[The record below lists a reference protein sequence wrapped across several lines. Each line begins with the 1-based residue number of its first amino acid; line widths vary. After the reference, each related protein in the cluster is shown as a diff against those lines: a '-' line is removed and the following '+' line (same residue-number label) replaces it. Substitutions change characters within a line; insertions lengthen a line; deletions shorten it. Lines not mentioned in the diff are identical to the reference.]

1 MKILKET
8 DRHVN
13 TLRIDDGYSLEIC
26 TNTSNITNIANII
39 SKPLDECSHEFL
51 EKAYD
56 AVKLFAK
63 KTLNPIAG
71 CPSTDLIYIENMRP
85 LCQLFFWAVKSLQKE
100 EEIAKNIKIITL
112 DVDNDRGTYP
122 SDGKFG
128 LKNQKKINQMSDVVE
143 VNENTFD
150 IKTPGIYNFNELNN
164 VFGSEIRITNFIR
177 YDEEKDTFE
186 VLY

>member
-1 MKILKET
+1 
-8 DRHVN
+8 
-13 TLRIDDGYSLEIC
+13 
-26 TNTSNITNIANII
+26 
-39 SKPLDECSHEFL
+39 
-51 EKAYD
+51 
-56 AVKLFAK
+56 
-63 KTLNPIAG
+63 
-71 CPSTDLIYIENMRP
+71 MRP
-85 LCQLFFWAVKSLQKE
+85 LCQLFFWAVKNLQKE
-100 EEIAKNIKIITL
+100 REISKDIKIITL
-112 DVDNDRGTYP
+112 DVDNDWGTYP

>member
-26 TNTSNITNIANII
+26 TNASDITDII
-39 SKPLDECSHEFL
+39 SKPLNECSHEFL

-63 KTLNPIAG
+63 KTLNPVAG

-100 EEIAKNIKIITL
+100 GEIAKNIKIITL
-112 DVDNDRGTYP
+112 GSYSYNCNYP
-122 SDGKFG
+122 SESKFN
-128 LKNQKKINQMSDVVE
+128 LENQKKITVMSDVVE
-143 VNENTFD
+143 INENTFD
-150 IKTPGIYNFNELNN
+150 IKTPGIYNFTELSN

-177 YDEEKDTFE
+177 YDEGKNAFE
-186 VLY
+186 VLP

>member
-1 MKILKET
+1 MKILKKT
-8 DRHVN
+8 DGHIN

-26 TNTSNITNIANII
+26 TNTSDITDII

-63 KTLNPIAG
+63 KTLNPVAG

-85 LCQLFFWAVKSLQKE
+85 LCQLFFWAVKNLQKE
-100 EEIAKNIKIITL
+100 GEISKNIKIITL
-112 DVDNDRGTYP
+112 DADNCNCNYP
-122 SDGKFG
+122 SDSKFG

-150 IKTPGIYNFNELNN
+150 IKTPGIYNFSELNN
-164 VFGSEIRITNFIR
+164 IFGSEIRITNFIR
-177 YDEEKDTFE
+177 YDEEKDAFE
-186 VLY
+186 ALY